1 MDPLSEQYHHQPQP
15 PPPLTTKQ
23 KAEALHALATTAL
36 SSSLA
41 KLSNSSRGV
50 PSGRDF
56 HFYANFDGFRSPA
69 REIASRSE
77 SALKGFGVSG
87 SLWGQKPLIYPNDD
101 SIDEDGAYDWLV
113 NVNDELLERFGVAAD
128 EYQRVRKEEE
138 VIGRPME
145 ADGFQV
151 VFGRKKKGLVG
162 KYQKSD
168 GLEGSNDNG
177 SLTTGVKVASKDKK
191 TTEGRWKVPFHIP
204 TIRRPQDEFNILVN
218 NSNMPFEHVWLQKS
232 EDGQRFIHPL
242 ENFSEFD
249 FVDKNIE
256 NLEPVKPPPLESTP
270 FKLVEGVKELKEL
283 AAKLRSVNEFA
294 VDLEHNQYRSFQG
307 LTCLMQ
313 ISTRT
318 EDFIVDTLKLR
329 VHVGPYLREVFK
341 DPSKRKVMHGA
352 DRDIHW
358 LQRDFG
364 IYVCNMFDTGQASRV
379 LQLERNSL
387 EYLLRHYC
395 DVTANKELHE
405 VDCNAQQLAIVAGL
419 CEWRDIVARTEDEST
434 GYILP
439 NKLLLEIARQ
449 VPLTTGKL
457 KRLVKSKNSYVER
470 NLGSVIS
477 VIRSSMENAAAFE
490 SISEQ
495 IKKWRTEAA
504 AAANVEEVGGKPTP
518 MSVEMEAAQE
528 ANVSGPTK
536 ESTEKGPVGVAS
548 LSTTERD
555 NTQFQSNSMVHGC
568 DQLDDSVSVD
578 QQCEVGSSTILSSEM
593 EGTTQKAGEEN
604 NCHPAGISKE
614 NVTSCSQM
622 TNGSAYAPQPLK
634 TATVATV
641 QIKKKPSCAFG
652 ALFGNTSSKRKPNPV
667 PVDGAAEKDKT
678 EIKLEQIKSSV
689 TLPFFSFSSGTEP
702 RQDPENKKSN
712 EPSQSEPTEGSIEV
726 PTEGTNPE
734 DIILLD
740 NKSDDDSES
749 SSPEVNNNSSLS
761 ELSSSLQKCFQSIND
776 MKASKQSHKQQQH
789 QHGSRDVKFEP
800 FDYAT
805 ARQQIKFGHPEGAG
819 AADDGDDGF
828 RNKKDKNK
836 GGGRGGRGEERTPSQ
851 NPRRRQAFPASGNR
865 SGTFR

>member
-1 MDPLSEQYHHQPQP
+1 
-15 PPPLTTKQ
+15 
-23 KAEALHALATTAL
+23 
-36 SSSLA
+36 
-41 KLSNSSRGV
+41 
-50 PSGRDF
+50 
-56 HFYANFDGFRSPA
+56 
-69 REIASRSE
+69 
-77 SALKGFGVSG
+77 
-87 SLWGQKPLIYPNDD
+87 
-101 SIDEDGAYDWLV
+101 
-113 NVNDELLERFGVAAD
+113 
-128 EYQRVRKEEE
+128 
-138 VIGRPME
+138 ME

-162 KYQKSD
+162 KYQKSE

-177 SLTTGVKVASKDKK
+177 SLTTGVKVAAKDKK

-395 DVTANKELHE
+395 DVTANKEYQQADWRLRPLPDEMMKYAREDTHYLLYIYDVMRQQLLSTSTGTGNSDLLLEVYKRSCEICMQLYEKEILTETSYLYIYGLHE

-477 VIRSSMENAAAFE
+477 VIRSSIENAAAFE

-495 IKKWRTEAA
+495 IKKWRIEAA
-504 AAANVEEVGGKPTP
+504 AAANVEEVDGKPTP
-518 MSVEMEAAQE
+518 MSVEIEAAQE

-555 NTQFQSNSMVHGC
+555 NTQFQSNSAVHGC

-578 QQCEVGSSTILSSEM
+578 RQCEVGSSSILSSEM

-641 QIKKKPSCAFG
+641 QILKKPSCAFG
-652 ALFGNTSSKRKPNPV
+652 ALFGNTSSKKKPNPV

-726 PTEGTNPE
+726 PAETTNPE

-749 SSPEVNNNSSLS
+749 SSPEENNNSSLS
-761 ELSSSLQKCFQSIND
+761 ELSSSLQKCFQSINE
-776 MKASKQSHKQQQH
+776 MKASKQTHKQQQQ
-789 QHGSRDVKFEP
+789 QHGSQDVKFEP

-819 AADDGDDGF
+819 AAEDGDDGF
-828 RNKKDKNK
+828 RNRKDKNK